1 MNVILG
7 RSLTKRSETSWS
19 RWKGFTLIELLTV
32 IAIIGILASILIPV
46 TARVRESTRRAVCGS
61 NIRQQLMGM
70 LMYAQDNDDSGY
82 WEMVAASAD
91 NAPEGLYP
99 NFVDDVDLFLCP
111 STKNVIDK
119 QRVAAGITTQ
129 LRRPAPGGREDSSGG
144 HSYEYFGYFTAGEMA
159 GIRKAPNRI
168 PEEYRTFT
176 VLVVDNAPFAQNCP
190 EPRMNHA
197 EEGWNWGFADGH
209 VEWVPR
215 ADTNDKFERS
225 FHARSCPE

>member
-129 LRRPAPGGREDSSGG
+129 LRRPAPGGREKTPAAGTATSILAILQRERWPESVRRPTEFLKNTG
-144 HSYEYFGYFTAGEMA
+144 HLRFSWSITLLLLK
-159 GIRKAPNRI
+159 IVRN
-168 PEEYRTFT
+168 PE
-176 VLVVDNAPFAQNCP
+176 
-190 EPRMNHA
+190 
-197 EEGWNWGFADGH
+197 
-209 VEWVPR
+209 
-215 ADTNDKFERS
+215 
-225 FHARSCPE
+225 